1 VNPRQGFQIGTV
13 RGIPIRIHF
22 SFLLILPFL
31 AYLFSQSFVEA
42 ARLAGVP
49 PAQLSGAP
57 WMWGLLVALALFA
70 SVLLHELAHSLY
82 ALAHGGKVRSITLLM
97 IGGISELTEAPRR
110 PAEEAWMA
118 LAGPATSLLAGGAF
132 YLLLVVTRGRVGF
145 DVRFALYY
153 LAQLNVVLGLFNL
166 LPAFPLDGGRILRAL
181 LSRRHGPVR
190 ATQVAVAV
198 GKAIAVLLGLAG
210 LASGNFLLAIIA
222 FFVFVGAQ
230 AEQHAVLVRAILG
243 ELRVR
248 ELMSSEPVSV
258 APEDDLFGIG
268 ERMLREAALLP
279 GRRGRE
285 RPGHR
290 HRPRRRA
297 RPAGSPRRHPGQ
309 GGHDAGLDRLPGRPC
324 GRRAAHLRR
333 PARGAP
339 AGGGGG
345 PARRGGLGERRDARP
360 PLAGAGGVPA
370 PGTGPG
376 RGRDDG
382 IRGNGTR
389 GPDGGREVSL
399 RGRGRRMPGR
409 TRPGRPSRHGR
420 RPCSA
425 GRSPRGR
432 QP

>member
-1 VNPRQGFQIGTV
+1 VNTRQGFQIGTV

-132 YLLLVVTRGRVGF
+132 YLLLVATRGSVGF
-145 DVRFALYY
+145 DLRFALYY

-181 LSRRHGPVR
+181 LARRHGPVR
-190 ATQVAVAV
+190 ATQVAAAV
-198 GKAIAVLLGLAG
+198 GKAIAVLLGLSG

-222 FFVFVGAQ
+222 FFVFIGAQ
-230 AEQHAVLVRAILG
+230 AEQHAVLARAILG

-248 ELMSSEPVSV
+248 ELMGPQPVAV
-258 APEDDLFGIG
+258 TPEEDLFGIG
-268 ERMLREAALLP
+268 ERMLREKRLFFPVVEDGSVRGTVTAQAVEHVPL
-279 GRRGRE
+279 GRRATTRVRE
-285 RPGHR
+285 VML
-290 HRPRRRA
+290 
-297 RPAGSPRRHPGQ
+297 PASTVSPDDRVA
-309 GGHDAGLDRLPGRPC
+309 DALRLFAE
-324 GRRAAHLRR
+324 RRAAHLLVVEGDRLVGVVSESDVMR
-333 PARGAP
+333 GLRLQELAASQHPAPGAP
-339 AGGGGG
+339 S
-345 PARRGGLGERRDARP
+345 
-360 PLAGAGGVPA
+360 AGAGSGRTGSG
-370 PGTGPG
+370 GTG
-376 RGRDDG
+376 
-382 IRGNGTR
+382 
-389 GPDGGREVSL
+389 
-399 RGRGRRMPGR
+399 
-409 TRPGRPSRHGR
+409 
-420 RPCSA
+420 SA
-425 GRSPRGR
+425 GPTGVGS
-432 QP
+432 